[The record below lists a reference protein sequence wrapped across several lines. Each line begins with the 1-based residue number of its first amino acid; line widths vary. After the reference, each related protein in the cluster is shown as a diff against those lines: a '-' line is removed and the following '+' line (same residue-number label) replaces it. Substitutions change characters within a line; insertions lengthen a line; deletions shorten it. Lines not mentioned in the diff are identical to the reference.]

1 MKANRV
7 PALPS
12 NISVV
17 GGRSRLRP
25 LGWSSSVRLML
36 GSCRVPALPGGSR
49 GGRPLLPANIG
60 TESDQSSAVSKVK
73 TNYRIKH
80 RLTFMELPQ
89 RVVAVEED
97 DESDQ
102 VDEKQPDD
110 CPPGGSSLVFADL
123 ALCCDYFIPWHGSC
137 ALLRPNLITQFIA
150 LVSSTQQLI
159 IACLR

>member
-1 MKANRV
+1 M
-7 PALPS
+7 
-12 NISVV
+12 
-17 GGRSRLRP
+17 
-25 LGWSSSVRLML
+25 
-36 GSCRVPALPGGSR
+36 
-49 GGRPLLPANIG
+49 
-60 TESDQSSAVSKVK
+60 SKVK

-123 ALCCDYFIPWHGSC
+123 ALCW
-137 ALLRPNLITQFIA
+137 ALSPPGPDSVLPRPLSHPPGDVFSHVLSHVGTEGGDGQDH
-150 LVSSTQQLI
+150 
-159 IACLR
+159 